1 MKPAGA
7 KSIAMVAGEASGDL
21 HGAHV
26 IQALRHRHADC
37 AVFGAGGPA
46 MQKAGADIIVDIR
59 ELSVMG
65 FTAVLA
71 KAPQILSALF
81 RLKQVLLKRKPDL
94 LILIDFPEFN
104 LHLAGYAKKI
114 GIPVLYYISP
124 TIWAWRAGRIK
135 KIKRR
140 VDHMAVILPFEKS
153 LYDRH
158 QVPATFVGHP
168 LMDTAPRPNAAERKA
183 LSAQNPTVALLPGS
197 RVCEITRLL
206 PQMMQAA
213 QLLQA
218 RMPDLHFEISRAPSI
233 DGDLIDAIVGQ
244 HALAHTTV
252 VADPVYAIFERCRLA
267 IVASGT
273 ASLEAAIFGIPTV
286 IVYSVS
292 ALNYWVARCLAKVPH
307 IGLANLIAEER
318 VLPELVQKEATA
330 PKIAATA
337 HHLLHDP
344 VAYGAMQKALQD
356 IRAKLGQAGASEQVA
371 RLACRLMGCDCVV

>member
-1 MKPAGA
+1 MKQTAA

-26 IQALRHRHADC
+26 IQALRHRHAAC

-46 MQKAGADIIVDIR
+46 MRKAGAEIIVDIR

-71 KAPQILSALF
+71 KAPQILTALF
-81 RLKQVLLKRKPDL
+81 RLKQVLSKRKPDL

-153 LYDRH
+153 MYDRH
-158 QVPATFVGHP
+158 HVPATFVGHP
-168 LMDTAPRPNAAERKA
+168 LMDTAPPSNTPERKA
-183 LSAQNPTVALLPGS
+183 LSAQKQAVALLPGS

-244 HALAHTTV
+244 YALAHTTV
-252 VADPVYAIFERCRLA
+252 VADPVYAVFERCRLA

-292 ALNYWVARCLAKVPH
+292 AFNYWLAKRLAKVPH
-307 IGLANLIAEER
+307 IGLANLIAEKR
-318 VLPELVQKEATA
+318 VLPELVQKDATA
-330 PKIAATA
+330 PKIATTA
-337 HHLLHDP
+337 DRLLSDP
-344 VAYGAMQKALQD
+344 AAYDAMQKALQD
-356 IRAKLGQAGASEQVA
+356 IRVKLGQAGASERVA
-371 RLACRLMGCDCVV
+371 RLACRLMGCDCAV

>member
-1 MKPAGA
+1 MKRTGA

-26 IQALRHRHADC
+26 IHALRHRHADC

-46 MQKAGADIIVDIR
+46 MRKAGAEIIVDIR

-81 RLKQVLLKRKPDL
+81 RLKQILMKRKPDL

-158 QVPATFVGHP
+158 QIPATFVGHP
-168 LMDTAPRPNAAERKA
+168 LMDTAPPSNASERKA
-183 LSAQNPTVALLPGS
+183 LSAQKTAVALLPGS

-213 QLLQA
+213 QLLQS
-218 RMPDLHFEISRAPSI
+218 RMPALHFEISRAPSI

-292 ALNYWVARCLAKVPH
+292 AFNYWLARRLAKVPH
-307 IGLANLIAEER
+307 IGLANLIAEKR
-318 VLPELVQKEATA
+318 VLPELVQKDATA
-330 PKIAATA
+330 PKIAKTA
-337 HHLLHDP
+337 DRLLRDP
-344 VAYGAMQKALQD
+344 IAYDAMQKALQD
-356 IRAKLGQAGASEQVA
+356 IRVKLGPAGASERVA